1 MQFERIGTHEVSTKR
16 TVGTVGGIARA
27 VEPDFQAV
35 AESAA
40 AVCTTPI
47 SFVSLIDGED
57 LWVKA
62 TVGTNLQS
70 LPRATSFCEHAI
82 ASCSLLEIPDTLADP
97 FWRDNIY
104 VETLGTR
111 FFAGMPVIL
120 TNGSVVGSICV
131 IDREP
136 KVLSETARKTLI
148 NLALVTARLIEL
160 RHALKESTAEAQ
172 VLSESVDQLRQ
183 VAENAPVGIFCAN
196 AKLEWIY
203 ANRALLEIVQRDP
216 SDLKAH
222 RWRRYV
228 HADDIQEVA
237 RVTEK
242 AVAEGLAFDIYFR
255 VGRPS
260 GSVRQV
266 RMHATPVFDAQGK
279 VETFVGT
286 IDDLTGYVALL
297 NRLSARED
305 HLRRLYEATPVMM
318 HSIDAKGQIVAV
330 SNLWLEKLG
339 YRREEV
345 IGRSPRDFMTPESA
359 AGLDR
364 DIKPAIEGDGTV
376 NDLELHM
383 VHKSG
388 NVIEARLSAIR
399 DELDA
404 DPRETRI
411 LAVLEDIT
419 VRHRAER
426 ALRDQHE
433 LLRVTMESIADAV
446 ISTDAEGAIRWLN
459 PVAERM
465 TGWSAA
471 EAFGK
476 PLTTVFRLREEGSSS
491 GCVDS
496 TCACLANGS
505 AIALPDTTILL
516 ARDGATYGIEAT
528 AAPIR
533 GGDGGSLGIVIVFRD
548 VTEERRISSE
558 MRYRASHDP
567 LTGLLNRTEFEQRL
581 RRALQHAQESD
592 VMHAL
597 VYIDLDRFKPVNDTW
612 GHAVGDIVL
621 QDVASVFRRSVRDA
635 DTIARI
641 GGDEFAVLL
650 EHCTPAQARLV
661 AEAVCK
667 EINDRRFEHN
677 GCRFGI
683 GASIGVVAIDGRWA
697 SIDEAVHAAD
707 LACYSAKE
715 AGRGRVY
722 VAPEPAL

>member
-1 MQFERIGTHEVSTKR
+1 MQFERLGTHEVSSPR
-16 TVGTVGGIARA
+16 TVSTVGGIMREA
-27 VEPDFQAV
+27 EPDFQAV

-40 AVCTTPI
+40 AVCNTPI
-47 SFVSLIDGED
+47 SFVSLIDGD
-57 LWVKA
+57 DFWVKA
-62 TVGTNLQS
+62 TVGTNMQS

-82 ASCSLLEIPDTLADP
+82 ARGSLLEIADTHVDP

-104 VETLGTR
+104 VETLGVR

-120 TNGSVVGSICV
+120 TSGSVVGSICV

-136 KVLSETARKTLI
+136 KALSETARKTLI

-160 RHALKESTAEAQ
+160 RHALKESNAEAQ
-172 VLSESVDQLRQ
+172 VLGKSVEQLRQ

-196 AKLEWIY
+196 HELEWVY
-203 ANRALLEIVQRDP
+203 ANRALMEIVQRDP
-216 SDLKAH
+216 SDLKGH
-222 RWRRYV
+222 RWRRYL
-228 HADDIQEVA
+228 HADDVQEVV
-237 RVTEK
+237 RVAEK

-260 GSVRQV
+260 GSIRQV
-266 RMHATPVFDAQGK
+266 RMHATPVLDAQGQ

-286 IDDLTGYVALL
+286 IDDLTGYVELL

-359 AGLDR
+359 ACFAT
-364 DIKPAIEGDGTV
+364 DIKLALQDDGTV
-376 NDLELHM
+376 KELELHM
-383 VHKSG
+383 QHKSG
-388 NVIEARLSAIR
+388 DVVEARLSAIR

-404 DPRETRI
+404 DPCETRI

-419 VRHRAER
+419 MRHRTER

-446 ISTDAEGAIRWLN
+446 ISTDAQGAIRWLN

-465 TGWSAA
+465 TGWSAT

-476 PLTTVFRLREEGSSS
+476 PLTTVFRLREEGSTEA
-491 GCVDS
+491 CAEP
-496 TCACLANGS
+496 TCACLANGT
-505 AIALPDTTILL
+505 AIALPDTTVLL

-581 RRALQHAQESD
+581 RRALQHTRESD
-592 VMHAL
+592 AMHAL
-597 VYIDLDRFKPVNDTW
+597 IYIDLDRFKPVNDTW

-621 QDVASVFRRSVRDA
+621 QDVAHVFRRSVRDT
-635 DTIARI
+635 DTIARM

-650 EHCTPAQARLV
+650 EHCTPSQARRV
-661 AEAVCK
+661 AEAVCD

-677 GCRFGI
+677 GCCFGI
-683 GASIGVVAIDGRWA
+683 GASIGVVAIDGRWV
-697 SIDEAVHAAD
+697 SIDDAVHAAD

-715 AGRGRVY
+715 AGRGRVHI
-722 VAPEPAL
+722 APDQAV